1 MTSSLSIALSGL
13 GANLKRL
20 GAAASNIANFQS
32 SGSPEPGGKRPY
44 EARTVVQTAQTTG
57 DGQGAGVSAD
67 IVPKKEPFMPAYD
80 PGSRDANA
88 QGMVAMPNVDL
99 AEEIVGLKMAALTYR
114 ANVKVLETSARLSE
128 EVGRLLDEKA

>member
-1 MTSSLSIALSGL
+1 MTNSLSIALSGL
-13 GANLKRL
+13 GASLKRL

-32 SGSPEPGGKRPY
+32 SGSLEPGGKAPY
-44 EARTVVQTAQTTG
+44 QARTVVQTAQITG

-67 IVPKKEPFMPAYD
+67 IVSKKEPFVPVYAPD
-80 PGSRDANA
+80 SLDANA

-114 ANVKVLETSARLSE
+114 ANVKVLETAARLSE
-128 EVGRLLDEKA
+128 ETGRILDEKA